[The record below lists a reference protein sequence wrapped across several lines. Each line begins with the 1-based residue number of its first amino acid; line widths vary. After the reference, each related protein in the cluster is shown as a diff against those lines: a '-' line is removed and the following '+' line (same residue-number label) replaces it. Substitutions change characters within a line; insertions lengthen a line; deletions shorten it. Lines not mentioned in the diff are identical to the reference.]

1 MQRKCQIGMVIFLW
15 GFIPGCVVYATE
27 SAEAPPMKDIN
38 PITDTEANGEADLAR
53 HNIGETVVTA
63 NRRERGF
70 ATHTGNVGIL
80 GERNTMD
87 TPFTVTNITQAS
99 IQDFGDP
106 SQPLDSILAQ
116 SPAIRQSGSVLHND
130 FTFRGFR
137 ANGTSTYV
145 NGIPGIWTQFNAP
158 TYVMER
164 AEVVAGPN
172 SGLSGTG
179 TQYESDTAGGLVN
192 FVTKRAGRQDFNRL
206 IMTYGGH
213 GMLGTYLDLS
223 RRLGGARD
231 WGLRV
236 MTEYVN
242 GNTAVDKEKIKS
254 RSIFMNLDHRDK
266 KSTTN
271 FFAGYRDHEVLNGQ
285 RWFKLGANVTH
296 MPSPPNP
303 SRNYSFDGMEKE
315 SYGYVMTVN
324 HEQNLSSRWK
334 WFTNFGMMH
343 NKLNKN
349 IMYQNSALTIFDD
362 DGDFQLI
369 EQSSTT
375 PQVAYYWQ
383 LGMRGKLPAGVVD
396 HSLTFAFDRA
406 WRLREGTKGGTMAR
420 ALDLGTG
427 NIYSGTMHQTRAVDS
442 SYESYLSNKTRM
454 EGFSLADMVSYQK
467 WQFLLGFHHHDAYV
481 DAYSSN
487 TGRVSSSMHTSANTP
502 TYALMYHPEKNLAIY
517 VSHSENFNTGTVV
530 GSGYKNQGDILP
542 PAKTKQN
549 ELGVKWMNKNL
560 LTTLA
565 LFDIEQANNIDV
577 YRENNRYQFQ
587 DGKLRHKGVEL
598 SITGNPARKWQIS
611 TGISYLDAK
620 YEKTARVLHD
630 DILESGRPH
639 WAGSLL
645 LRYDAEANFGVFA
658 RVLYTGSAPLLYERF
673 YAPAYTTLD
682 VGLNWNTKIR
692 TMPAKVSLVCYNAFN
707 KSYWN
712 IARGDNLYLSTPR
725 TFALTV
731 CMDF

>member
-1 MQRKCQIGMVIFLW
+1 MQKKCQMGMAVFLL
-15 GFIPGCVVYATE
+15 GFIPGCVVHANDVGKISLT
-27 SAEAPPMKDIN
+27 KDVQAM
-38 PITDTEANGEADLAR
+38 TDGETNSEANLAK
-53 HNIGETVVTA
+53 HNIGETIVTA

-70 ATHTGNVGIL
+70 AVHTGNVGIL
-80 GERNTMD
+80 GEQNTMD

-116 SPAIRQSGSVLHND
+116 SPAIRQLGSVLHND

-145 NGIPGIWTQFNAP
+145 NGIPGIWTRFNAP

-192 FVTKRAGRQDFNRL
+192 FVTKRAGRQDFNHL
-206 IMTYGGH
+206 ITTYGGH
-213 GMLGTYLDLS
+213 GKLGTYLDLS
-223 RRLGGARD
+223 RRFGKERA
-231 WGLRV
+231 WGLRI
-236 MTEYVN
+236 MTEHVD

-254 RSIFMNLDHRDK
+254 NSIFMNLHHEDK

-271 FFAGYRDHEVLNGQ
+271 IFTGYRDHEVLNGQ
-285 RWFKLGANVTH
+285 RWFQLGTKVTH
-296 MPSPPNP
+296 LPSPPNP
-303 SRNYSFDGMEKE
+303 SRNYSFDGMDKE
-315 SYGYVMTVN
+315 SYGYVMTLN
-324 HEQNLSSRWK
+324 HEQNLSPSWK

-349 IMYQNSALTIFDD
+349 IMYQNSALTILDD
-362 DGDFQLI
+362 DGNFNLM

-383 LGMRGKLPAGVVD
+383 LGMRGKLQSGTVG
-396 HSLTFAFDRA
+396 HSLTLALDHA
-406 WRLREGTKGGTMAR
+406 WRLREGTKGGTMAK

-427 NIYSGTMHQTRAVDS
+427 NIYSGVMHQIREADP
-442 SYESYLSNKTRM
+442 SYESYISNKTRM
-454 EGFSLADMVSYQK
+454 AGFSLADMISYQK
-467 WQFLLGFHHHDAYV
+467 WQFLLGFHRHDAYV
-481 DAYSSN
+481 DAYSSS
-487 TGRVSSSMHTSANTP
+487 TGRVSSSLHTSATTP
-502 TYALMYHPEKNLAIY
+502 TYALMYHPEKNLAVY
-517 VSHSENFNTGTVV
+517 ASHSENFNAGTVV

-549 ELGVKWMNKNL
+549 ELGVKWVNKNL

-577 YRENNRYQFQ
+577 YRGNDRYQLQ

-598 SITGNPARKWQIS
+598 SFTGSPARKWQVS

-620 YEKTARVLHD
+620 YEKTARDRYNH
-630 DILESGRPH
+630 ILESGRPH

-645 LRYDAEANFGVFA
+645 LRYDADANFGAFA
-658 RVLYTGSAPLLYERF
+658 RVLYTGRAPLLYERF

-682 VGLNWNTKIR
+682 VGLNWNTKIS
-692 TMPAKVSLVCYNAFN
+692 TMPTKVSLVCYNAFN

-725 TFALTV
+725 TLALTV
-731 CMDF
+731 RMDF